1 MTDAR
6 DQLEQDRDVQ
16 VADLATQLND
26 LKNKYVALEN
36 STNST
41 ITSLQANITDLNNQ
55 IQRQQ
60 AEINDL
66 FDQVTERERIYLEDT
81 TALKGKIDILEDEL
95 ALQKGENEGY
105 RKENLSLSRRVEA
118 EANELLNIVGAH
130 ATEVDSLNTVIKTQ
144 EATIRSL
151 QDTSAKRSTEYEEMI
166 EERTTE
172 LTEMRLLGDA
182 RLETIVLLEAQI
194 EEMKERFRLAEE
206 DTRATIDALTISQRQ
221 LQEQNERLAD
231 DLKRRNQDALQ
242 AIQEMKLKRIEVKT
256 QGADLHR
263 VATGKVSKVSEK
275 VKIGK
280 KGKKKVTKR
289 QWDSGFGVDEN
300 VEDDEL
306 NGDEPLAA

>member
-1 MTDAR
+1 
-6 DQLEQDRDVQ
+6 
-16 VADLATQLND
+16 
-26 LKNKYVALEN
+26 
-36 STNST
+36 
-41 ITSLQANITDLNNQ
+41 
-55 IQRQQ
+55 
-60 AEINDL
+60 
-66 FDQVTERERIYLEDT
+66 
-81 TALKGKIDILEDEL
+81 
-95 ALQKGENEGY
+95 
-105 RKENLSLSRRVEA
+105 
-118 EANELLNIVGAH
+118 
-130 ATEVDSLNTVIKTQ
+130 
-144 EATIRSL
+144 
-151 QDTSAKRSTEYEEMI
+151 MI

-242 AIQEMKLKRIEVKT
+242 AIQEMKLKRVEVKT
-256 QGADLHR
+256 QGVDLHR
-263 VATGKVSKVSEK
+263 VVNGKVTKVSEK

-306 NGDEPLAA
+306 NGEEPLAA